1 MDNLLE
7 LPELGFEPD
16 DLTRKV
22 SRLLV
27 ATADGASDLIDEAV
41 PEVLKLLRESMSMDV
56 AFVSEFVEGQR
67 VFRHV
72 DTAPENAVIAVG
84 GADPLENSWC
94 QRVVDGRLPEYI
106 AFAGTDPASA
116 ALEKALPF
124 RIGTHF
130 SVPIVLKSGEIYGT
144 LCCFS
149 FFPQEKPDPVELQRL
164 KYTAQLTALRID
176 HRRAALEKNRARRPG
191 AMPA

>member
-7 LPELGFEPD
+7 LPDPGFEPD
-16 DLTRKV
+16 DLTRQV
-22 SRLLV
+22 SELLV
-27 ATADGASDLIDEAV
+27 ATADGASELIDAAV
-41 PEVLKLLRESMSMDV
+41 PEVLKLLRESMDMDV

-67 VFRHV
+67 LFRHV

-84 GADPLENSWC
+84 GADPLEHSWC

-106 AFAGTDPASA
+106 AAAATHPAAA
-116 ALEKALPF
+116 ALEKVLPF

-130 SVPIVLKSGEIYGT
+130 SVPVVLKSGEIYGT

-149 FFPQEKPDPVELQRL
+149 FFAQETPDPIELKRL
-164 KYTAQLTALRID
+164 KYTAQLAALRID
-176 HRRAALEKNRARRPG
+176 HRRAALEKKRARRQDST
-191 AMPA
+191 PA